1 MNELIKNKIIFL
13 QTSLQSMLN
22 RRALSDVVET
32 PGRRREETRAV
43 EMVRVGQALKLEAI
57 VHGLAPTS
65 LATVGPLK
73 PRPWEPRCIYPDFP
87 HDVVCGD
94 VWSEGRLVI
103 ATEYGTY
110 LVEGE
115 TFEVFFFYHV
125 SILYSITV
133 EYMND
138 VCLVHYLNLFFDFI

>member
-1 MNELIKNKIIFL
+1 MFGVR
-13 QTSLQSMLN
+13 TQSMLN

-57 VHGLAPTS
+57 VRGLAPTS

-87 HDVVCGD
+87 HDIVCGD
-94 VWSEGRLVI
+94 VWSENKLVLS
-103 ATEYGTY
+103 TENGTY
-110 LVEGE
+110 LLEGE
-115 TFEVFFFYHV
+115 LFMF
-125 SILYSITV
+125 
-133 EYMND
+133 NQ
-138 VCLVHYLNLFFDFI
+138 YLAQSLMLHLFFIRSF

>member
-1 MNELIKNKIIFL
+1 
-13 QTSLQSMLN
+13 MLN

-87 HDVVCGD
+87 HELVCGD
-94 VWSEGRLVI
+94 IWADGRLVL
-103 ATEYGTY
+103 ASEHGTY
-110 LVEGE
+110 LLEGQL
-115 TFEVFFFYHV
+115 VPLVKPY
-125 SILYSITV
+125 LYI
-133 EYMND
+133 
-138 VCLVHYLNLFFDFI
+138 CI